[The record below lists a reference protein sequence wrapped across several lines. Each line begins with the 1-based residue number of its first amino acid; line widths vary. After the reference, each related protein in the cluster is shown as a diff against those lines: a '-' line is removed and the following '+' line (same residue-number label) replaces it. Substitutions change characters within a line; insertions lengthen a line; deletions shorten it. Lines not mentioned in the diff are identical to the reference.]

1 MLIIAIVVA
10 IYQELLIDRYNVKEE
25 LLAGAPDRSLQRE
38 RGAPLS
44 RWDKTLSAK
53 NQRQAM

>member
-38 RGAPLS
+38 RGAPRRS
-44 RWDKTLSAK
+44 S
-53 NQRQAM
+53 